1 MSYQELRDRLDSVEV
16 DPTSTGIKIH
26 KAGDFY
32 VSPSQDSITVWNK
45 GTPLWML
52 ENDGT
57 IAKYAGREWFKVVDE
72 KEIQSITDNISF
84 HVQKAI
90 ENLLHI

>member
-16 DPTSTGIKIH
+16 DSTSTGIKIL

-32 VSPSQDSITVWNK
+32 VSPSQDSITVWNE
-45 GTPLWML
+45 GVPLWML

-57 IAKYAGREWFKVVDE
+57 VAKYAGEQWFKVVDE
-72 KEIQSITDNISF
+72 KEIESITGYINF

-90 ENLLHI
+90 ENLLNI